1 LMPHKPKFP
10 EACRHLDLGAVSRT
24 LAKHRLDIC
33 GAAKELG
40 VNRTDLRNLTHHNP
54 KLLDEAKEAI
64 ELYAARCNGLMIDEL
79 HSPQG
84 WRRRRAVE
92 QILASHGHPLAPAP
106 RLKVK
111 SNQPPSEFIMEKNR
125 QWALKKAERD
135 RIKARAIARQ
145 EPAGDAFSERVFST
159 ATG

>member
-1 LMPHKPKFP
+1 MPHKPKFP
-10 EACRHLDLGAVSRT
+10 EACRHLDLVVVSHT

-40 VNRTDLRNLTHHNP
+40 VHRTDLRKLTWHDP

-79 HSPQG
+79 HSSEG

-106 RLKVK
+106 RPRVK
-111 SNQPPSEFIMEKNR
+111 SNKPPSEFVIEMNR
-125 QWALKKAERD
+125 QRVLEKAERD
-135 RIKARAIARQ
+135 RVKARAIARQ
-145 EPAGDAFSERVFST
+145 EPAGDAFSELVSAAGPR
-159 ATG
+159 

>member
-1 LMPHKPKFP
+1 MPHKPKFP
-10 EACRHLDLGAVSRT
+10 EACRHLDLIVVSSA

-40 VNRTDLRNLTHHNP
+40 VHRTDLRKLTWHDP

-64 ELYAARCNGLMIDEL
+64 EVYAIRCNGLMIDDFYGPE
-79 HSPQG
+79 G

-106 RLKVK
+106 RPKVK
-111 SNQPPSEFIMEKNR
+111 SNKPPSEFVLEMNR
-125 QWALKKAERD
+125 RYAIKKAERD
-135 RIKARAIARQ
+135 RIKARAIARR

-159 ATG
+159 GTG

>member
-1 LMPHKPKFP
+1 MPHKPKFP
-10 EACRHLDLGAVSRT
+10 EACRHLVSHT

-40 VNRTDLRNLTHHNP
+40 VHRTDLRKLTWHDP

-79 HSPQG
+79 YSPEG

-92 QILASHGHPLAPAP
+92 QILASHGHPLAMATPAP
-106 RLKVK
+106 KRKHRPTSKFVLEINRRRALRAGVAFT
-111 SNQPPSEFIMEKNR
+111 QPPPTPVR
-125 QWALKKAERD
+125 
-135 RIKARAIARQ
+135 
-145 EPAGDAFSERVFST
+145 
-159 ATG
+159 